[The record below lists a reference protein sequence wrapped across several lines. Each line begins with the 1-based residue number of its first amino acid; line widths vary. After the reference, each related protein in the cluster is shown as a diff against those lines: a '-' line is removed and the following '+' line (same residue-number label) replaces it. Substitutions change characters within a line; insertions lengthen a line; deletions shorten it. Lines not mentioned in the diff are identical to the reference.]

1 MSQEILKEVESTQL
15 KKDFAEFQVGDTV
28 RVKVL
33 IREGNKERNQNFE
46 GMVIGTKNGGV
57 NKSFTVRRIFQG
69 VAIERTFMVHSPKV
83 VSLKVIRKGRTR
95 RAKLYYMRERIG
107 TKKTR
112 LKEDSARIAK
122 EFQQKLIE
130 QEQKAQAAPAK
141 EEPAKEEA
149 PAATEE
155 VASEAAASN
164 F

>member
-130 QEQKAQAAPAK
+130 QEQKANAAPAK
-141 EEPAKEEA
+141 EEPAAKEET
-149 PAATEE
+149 PAEE
-155 VASEAAASN
+155 VQEAAAS
-164 F
+164 

>member
-1 MSQEILKEVESTQL
+1 MSQEILNQVESSQL
-15 KKDFAEFQVGDTV
+15 KQDFADFQVGDTV

-46 GMVIGTKNGGV
+46 GMVIAIKGGGI

-69 VAIERTFMVHSPKV
+69 VGIERTFMVHSPKV
-83 VSLKVIRKGRTR
+83 VELKVIRKGKTR

-112 LKEDSARIAK
+112 LKEDSSRIAK

-130 QEQKAQAAPAK
+130 QEQKAKASPKAK
-141 EEPAKEEA
+141 QETP
-149 PAATEE
+149 ATEE
-155 VASEAAASN
+155 VQEAAAN
-164 F
+164 